1 MANLPTYFMLRKL
14 YISNYAIIDE
24 ISIHFSANLNII
36 TGETGAGKSILMGAL
51 SLILGERAESN
62 VLLNKEKKCVVE
74 GHFDAGKNAAVKSFV
89 TANNLDSEDEL
100 VLRREIAVN
109 GKSRAFINDTPV
121 NLNQLKEV
129 SALLVDLHQQFDTQ
143 ELGSNDFQ
151 RTILDAIAGNTELM
165 PEYSSLFAAY
175 KMALKQLEL
184 LRKQQQEANAT
195 LDYNQFV
202 FDELDEAGFVEN
214 EIESL
219 DAELK
224 LLSNAEEVKQQLAA
238 IFFDLKEREQPLV
251 QQLKMLA
258 SRLQSLKQYHPSL
271 EDLGNRIESARLEL
285 DDVAGSVEE
294 ITDSIQYNPE
304 RLQLVNDK
312 LSLGYRLL
320 KKHNVVTTNEL
331 LAIKESLQQKL
342 MMISNAGEAI
352 LAKETEVTTLL
363 EACLKFA
370 ASISEN
376 RSKAA
381 KPFGDK
387 INGLLKQVGMPNALL
402 KMQLAPKELNE
413 YGADSILFLFDA
425 NKTGQFEPLHKV
437 ASGGEL
443 SRLML
448 CIKSIVARKLKL
460 ATLIFD
466 EVDTGISGEA
476 ARQVGILMKELAA
489 DHQVMSITH
498 QPQIAAKAAAHYF
511 VFKKQVNGKIST
523 GVRLLE
529 KQERIDVIAQ
539 MLGGEKPSDAALQN
553 AREMV
558 EAGTH

>member
-24 ISIHFSANLNII
+24 ISINFSANLNII

-74 GHFDAGKNAAVKSFV
+74 GYFDAGKNLAVKNFV
-89 TANNLDSEDEL
+89 TANDLDSEDEL

-151 RTILDAIAGNTELM
+151 RTILDAIAGNAELM

-175 KMALKQLEL
+175 KMSLKQLEL
-184 LRKQQQEANAT
+184 LKKQQHEANAT
-195 LDYNQFV
+195 LDYNQFI
-202 FDELDEAGFVEN
+202 FDELEEAGFAEN
-214 EIESL
+214 EIETL

-224 LLSNAEEVKQQLAA
+224 LLSNAEEVKQQLSA

-271 EDLGNRIESARLEL
+271 EELANRIESARLEL
-285 DDVAGSVEE
+285 NDVAGSVEE

-342 MMISNAGEAI
+342 LVISNAGEAI
-352 LAKETEVTTLL
+352 LAKEAEVKKLL
-363 EACLKFA
+363 ETCLKFA
-370 ASISEN
+370 ASIADN

-381 KPFGDK
+381 KPLADK
-387 INGLLKQVGMPNALL
+387 INGLLKQVGMPNALI
-402 KMQLAPKELNE
+402 KVQLAPKELNE

-529 KQERIDVIAQ
+529 KKERIDVIAQ

-558 EAGTH
+558 EAATG